1 MKCISY
7 IIDPDG
13 DVELLLKQPN
23 SQQLI
28 PYVPSDECGEESED
42 LMNEPTVARGS
53 LDARYHVF
61 DDLLSPAAAAD
72 DDDDEDLYSPGT
84 IICASSSV
92 DLAKDTPKFRTT
104 LQGEVRMRVSSRHLI
119 LASRYFRSALEG
131 PWSDASA
138 TSSFFGKPL
147 RQVVAYKW
155 DAVAFALVLDI
166 IHGRHRGVPRSVD
179 LMLMTRIATIVDFYH
194 CQEVVQIFADSWR
207 GIDAPIASKF
217 SSHTLMGLFTSWVF
231 SHQWVFDQATKIT
244 LWHMDDPSHI
254 NTKELNLGGIL
265 TKINDKRQELIGEIV
280 AALRGLLKTLPNSD
294 FVCDWHKYD
303 SPTCH
308 SIALGILEREL
319 QLIDSSNIPLVP
331 PFNGYSVISTIR
343 LVNGIPES
351 IAATT
356 QDYDHYHDVSA
367 CSVRGRMRHVLSD
380 VKAEMNS
387 WTLDLGLNVGSN

>member
-1 MKCISY
+1 MMKCISY

-265 TKINDKRQELIGEIV
+265 
-280 AALRGLLKTLPNSD
+280 S
-294 FVCDWHKYD
+294 
-303 SPTCH
+303 
-308 SIALGILEREL
+308 
-319 QLIDSSNIPLVP
+319 
-331 PFNGYSVISTIR
+331 
-343 LVNGIPES
+343 
-351 IAATT
+351 
-356 QDYDHYHDVSA
+356 
-367 CSVRGRMRHVLSD
+367 
-380 VKAEMNS
+380 
-387 WTLDLGLNVGSN
+387 